1 MTQLENAFYS
11 KPGQYQGASALRVVP
26 DPDREKQIEMIF
38 GSRRVMPVVEVRLAD
53 ELDVTELLVDESVF
67 LRTAPLID
75 KLRDRTLSRRRYGQ
89 LVAVLTENA
98 MKTGQV
104 DETRRVLA
112 AVDRRWKTCP
122 AAHVPDIFS
131 PIRRFLAHINP
142 AAWRK

>member
-11 KPGQYQGASALRVVP
+11 KPGQHQGASALRAWSP
-26 DPDREKQIEMIF
+26 TPTGARHIGMIF
-38 GSRRVMPVVEVRLAD
+38 GSKRVMPVVEVRLAD

-98 MKTGQV
+98 MKTPP

-122 AAHVPDIFS
+122 AAHIPDIFA
-131 PIRRFLAHINP
+131 PVRRFLAHINP
-142 AAWRK
+142 TAWRK